1 MSSTS
6 AIRRTKVIAATHQDI
21 EITDEA
27 AVRELVSRIRPET
40 VINTAAYNRV
50 DDCEIDP
57 DIAFTVKHCCAGL
70 TWHEPVRR

>member
-1 MSSTS
+1 MGSWP
-6 AIRRTKVIAATHQDI
+6 AAQVIAATHQDI

-57 DIAFTVKHCCAGL
+57 DIAFHGKHCCAGL
-70 TWHEPVRR
+70 PGTKPVRR